1 MSKSEKKEEWY
12 TTTFSIPIW
21 LRDVLKKEV
30 KKNGYRGM
38 NEVVVISCINNLT
51 NKKPRDLEKEDI
63 VNALYEQE
71 IIDKKDKKILLR

>member
-1 MSKSEKKEEWY
+1 MATIESKEEWY

-51 NKKPRDLEKEDI
+51 NKKPHDSEKEDL
-63 VNALYEQE
+63 VEALYQSEV
-71 IIDKKDKKILLR
+71 ISKRDKKILLR